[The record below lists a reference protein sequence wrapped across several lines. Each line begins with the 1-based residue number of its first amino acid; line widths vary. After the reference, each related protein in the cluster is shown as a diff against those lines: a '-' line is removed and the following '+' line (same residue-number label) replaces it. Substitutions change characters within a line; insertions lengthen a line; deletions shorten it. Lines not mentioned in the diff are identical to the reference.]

1 MRPGQDQQRR
11 GVLMVLGAIVSVQV
25 GAAFAKGLF
34 EVAGP
39 TGVVWLRLGIAA
51 VVLVAVAHPSLQV
64 LRGPGGRS
72 VLLFGFAL
80 AAMNWSFYEALAR
93 IPLGVAVTFEF
104 IGPLGVAV
112 ATSRRRSDLT
122 VVAIAAAGIALLT
135 RSGEAALDPVGVGL
149 ALLAGAFWAAYI
161 LLSASVG
168 DHSPGAAGLAVA
180 LVVGTVV
187 VSPAGLSALWGAV
200 TPGLLGVGAAVAML
214 SSAIPYS
221 LELEA
226 LRRVPTS
233 VFGVLMSLEPAVAAV
248 AGAVVL
254 GEELVARQWVAV
266 LLVVAAS
273 AIAALRGPVPAT
285 QHPD

>member
-1 MRPGQDQQRR
+1 
-11 GVLMVLGAIVSVQV
+11 MVLGAIVSVQV

-34 EVAGP
+34 DVAGP
-39 TGVVWLRLGIAA
+39 AGVVWLRLGFAGA
-51 VVLVAVAHPSLQV
+51 VLVAVARPSLRL
-64 LRGPGGRS
+64 LRGRGGRA
-72 VLLFGFAL
+72 VVAFGIAL
-80 AAMNWSFYEALAR
+80 AAMNWSFYEALDR

-112 ATSRRRSDLT
+112 ATSRRRSDLV
-122 VVAIAAAGIALLT
+122 VVAIAAGGIALLT
-135 RSGEAALDPVGVGL
+135 RSGEAELDRAGVAL

-168 DHSPGAAGLAVA
+168 DHLPGAAGLAVA

-187 VSPAGLSALWGAV
+187 VSPAGIIALWGAI
-200 TPGLLGVGAAVAML
+200 TPGLLAAGAAVAML

-233 VFGVLMSLEPAVAAV
+233 VFGVLMSLEPAAAAI
-248 AGAVVL
+248 AGWVVL

-266 LLVVAAS
+266 LLVVTAS

>member
-1 MRPGQDQQRR
+1 
-11 GVLMVLGAIVSVQV
+11 MVLGAIVSVQV

-34 EVAGP
+34 DVAGP
-39 TGVVWLRLGIAA
+39 VGVVWLRLGLAA
-51 VVLVAVAHPSLQV
+51 VVLVAVTRPSPRL
-64 LRGPGGRS
+64 LAGPGGRS
-72 VLLFGFAL
+72 VLLFGLAL
-80 AAMNWSFYEALAR
+80 AAMNWSFYEALSR

-112 ATSRRRSDLT
+112 ATSRRRSDLS
-122 VVAIAAAGIALLT
+122 VVAIAAVGIALLT

-168 DHSPGAAGLAVA
+168 DHLPGAAGLAVA

-187 VSPAGLSALWGAV
+187 VCPAGLSALWGAV
-200 TPGLLGVGAAVAML
+200 TPGLLAAAAAVAML

-248 AGAVVL
+248 AGAVML

-266 LLVVAAS
+266 LLVVTAS
-273 AIAALRGPVPAT
+273 AIAALRAPVPAT

>member
-1 MRPGQDQQRR
+1 
-11 GVLMVLGAIVSVQV
+11 MVLGAIVSVQV

-34 EVAGP
+34 DVAGP
-39 TGVVWLRLGIAA
+39 AGVVWLRLGFAA
-51 VVLVAVAHPSLQV
+51 AVLVAVARPSLRL
-64 LRGPGGRS
+64 LRGRGGRA
-72 VLLFGFAL
+72 VVAFGIAL
-80 AAMNWSFYEALAR
+80 AAMNWSFYEALDR

-112 ATSRRRSDLT
+112 ATSRRRSDLV
-122 VVAIAAAGIALLT
+122 VVAIAAGGIALLT
-135 RSGEAALDPVGVGL
+135 RSGEAELDRAGVAL
-149 ALLAGAFWAAYI
+149 ALLAGACWAAYI

-168 DHSPGAAGLAVA
+168 EDLPGATGLAVA

-187 VSPAGLSALWGAV
+187 VSPAGLYALWGAV
-200 TPGLLGVGAAVAML
+200 TPGLLAAGAAVAML

-233 VFGVLMSLEPAVAAV
+233 VFGVLMSLEPAAAAV

-266 LLVVAAS
+266 LLVVTAS
-273 AIAALRGPVPAT
+273 AFAALRGPVPAT

>member
-1 MRPGQDQQRR
+1 MTPRPDAARR

-34 EVAGP
+34 EVARP
-39 TGVVWLRLGIAA
+39 AGVVWLRLAFAA
-51 VVLVAVAHPSLQV
+51 ALLVAVVRPSPRV
-64 LRGPGGRS
+64 LRGPGARS

-80 AAMNWSFYEALAR
+80 AVMNWSFYEALAR
-93 IPLGVAVTFEF
+93 IPLGVAVTVEF

-112 ATSRRRSDLT
+112 ATSRRRSDLF

-180 LVVGTVV
+180 LVVGTVL

-200 TPGLLGVGAAVAML
+200 TPGLLGAGAAVAML

-254 GEELVARQWVAV
+254 GEELVARQWLAV

-273 AIAALRGPVPAT
+273 AIAALRGPVPAA

>member
-1 MRPGQDQQRR
+1 
-11 GVLMVLGAIVSVQV
+11 MVLGAVISVQV

-39 TGVVWLRLGIAA
+39 AGVVWLRLGMAA
-51 VVLVAVAHPSLQV
+51 VVLLAVARPSLRM

-72 VLLFGFAL
+72 VLAFGIAL

-112 ATSRRRSDLT
+112 ATSRRRSDLA

-135 RSGEAALDPVGVGL
+135 RSGEAALDPAGVGL

-168 DHSPGAAGLAVA
+168 DHLPGAAGLAVA

-187 VSPAGLSALWGAV
+187 VSPAGIIALWGAI
-200 TPGLLGVGAAVAML
+200 TPGLLAAGAAVAML

-233 VFGVLMSLEPAVAAV
+233 VFGVLMSLEPAAAAV

-266 LLVVAAS
+266 LLVVTAS

>member
-1 MRPGQDQQRR
+1 M
-11 GVLMVLGAIVSVQV
+11 LAAIVSVQV

-39 TGVVWLRLGIAA
+39 VGVVWLRLGLAA
-51 VVLVAVAHPSLQV
+51 VVLVAVARPSLR
-64 LRGPGGRS
+64 LLAGPGGRG
-72 VLLFGFAL
+72 VVLFGVAL

-112 ATSRRRSDLT
+112 ATSRRRSDLF

-168 DHSPGAAGLAVA
+168 EDSPGAAGLALA
-180 LVVGTVV
+180 LVVGTLAA
-187 VSPAGLSALWGAV
+187 SPAGLSALWGTL
-200 TPGLLGVGAAVAML
+200 TPGLLAASAAVAML

-226 LRRVPTS
+226 LRRLPTS

-254 GEELVARQWVAV
+254 GEKLVARQWVAV
-266 LLVVAAS
+266 LLVVTAS
-273 AIAALRGPVPAT
+273 AIAALRDPVPAT

>member
-1 MRPGQDQQRR
+1 
-11 GVLMVLGAIVSVQV
+11 MVLGAIVSVQV

-34 EVAGP
+34 EVARP
-39 TGVVWLRLGIAA
+39 AGVVWLRLAFAA
-51 VVLVAVAHPSLQV
+51 ALLVAVVRPSPRV
-64 LRGPGGRS
+64 LRGPGARS

-80 AAMNWSFYEALAR
+80 AVMNWSFYEALAR
-93 IPLGVAVTFEF
+93 IPLGVAVTVEF

-112 ATSRRRSDLT
+112 ATSRRRSDLF

-149 ALLAGAFWAAYI
+149 ALLAGACWAAYI

-168 DHSPGAAGLAVA
+168 EDSPGGAPLAVA

-187 VSPAGLSALWGAV
+187 MSPPGLTALWGTV
-200 TPGLLGVGAAVAML
+200 TPGLLAAGAAVAML

-233 VFGVLMSLEPAVAAV
+233 VFGVLMSLEPAAAAV

-254 GEELVARQWVAV
+254 GEELVPRQWVAV
-266 LLVVAAS
+266 LLVVTAS

>member
-1 MRPGQDQQRR
+1 
-11 GVLMVLGAIVSVQV
+11 MVLGAIVSVQV

-34 EVAGP
+34 GVAEP
-39 TGVVWLRLGIAA
+39 AGVVWLRLGLAA
-51 VVLVAVAHPSLQV
+51 VVLVAVARPSLRL

-72 VLLFGFAL
+72 VWLFGFAL

-112 ATSRRRSDLT
+112 ATSRRRSDLA

-135 RSGEAALDPVGVGL
+135 RSGEAALDPVGVAL

-168 DHSPGAAGLAVA
+168 DHLPGAAGLAVA

-187 VSPAGLSALWGAV
+187 VSPAGLSALWDVV
-200 TPGLLGVGAAVAML
+200 TPGLLAAGAAVAML

-233 VFGVLMSLEPAVAAV
+233 VFGVLMSLEPAAAAV

-254 GEELVARQWVAV
+254 GEELVRRQWVAV
-266 LLVVAAS
+266 LLVVTAS
-273 AIAALRGPVPAT
+273 AIAALRGPVPAS

>member
-1 MRPGQDQQRR
+1 
-11 GVLMVLGAIVSVQV
+11 MVLGAIVSVQV

-39 TGVVWLRLGIAA
+39 AGVVWLRLAFAA
-51 VVLVAVAHPSLQV
+51 LVLVAVVRPSWRV
-64 LRGPGGRS
+64 LRGPGARS

-112 ATSRRRSDLT
+112 ATSRRRSDLA

-149 ALLAGAFWAAYI
+149 ALLAGGFWAAYI

-168 DHSPGAAGLAVA
+168 EASPGGAPLAVA
-180 LVVGTVV
+180 LVVGTAVV
-187 VSPAGLSALWGAV
+187 TPAGVSALWGAI
-200 TPGLLGVGAAVAML
+200 TPGLVAAGAAVAML

-233 VFGVLMSLEPAVAAV
+233 VFGVLMSLEPAAAAV

-254 GEELVARQWVAV
+254 GEELVVRQWVAV
-266 LLVVAAS
+266 LLVVTAS

>member
-1 MRPGQDQQRR
+1 M
-11 GVLMVLGAIVSVQV
+11 
-25 GAAFAKGLF
+25 
-34 EVAGP
+34 
-39 TGVVWLRLGIAA
+39 VWLRLGFAA
-51 VVLVAVAHPSLQV
+51 VVVAAVVRPSLRV
-64 LRGPGGRS
+64 LRGPGARS
-72 VLLFGFAL
+72 MVLFGVAL

-112 ATSRRRSDLT
+112 ATSRRRSDLA

-168 DHSPGAAGLAVA
+168 EVSPGGTPLAVA
-180 LVVGTVV
+180 LVVGTLVM
-187 VSPAGLSALWGAV
+187 SPAGIASLWGAI
-200 TPGLLGVGAAVAML
+200 TPGLLAAGAAVAML

-233 VFGVLMSLEPAVAAV
+233 VFGVLMSLEPGAAAV

-254 GEELVARQWVAV
+254 GEALGGAAVGGRAARRHRLCDRRAARPGPGFSAPGLRTAV
-266 LLVVAAS
+266 DPVNAS
-273 AIAALRGPVPAT
+273 PSDG
-285 QHPD
+285 

>member
-1 MRPGQDQQRR
+1 
-11 GVLMVLGAIVSVQV
+11 MVLGAVISVQV

-39 TGVVWLRLGIAA
+39 AGVVWLRLGMAA
-51 VVLVAVAHPSLQV
+51 VVLLAVARPSLRM

-72 VLLFGFAL
+72 VLAFGIAL

-112 ATSRRRSDLT
+112 ATSRRRSDLA

-135 RSGEAALDPVGVGL
+135 RSGQTQLEPAGVGL

-168 DHSPGAAGLAVA
+168 EELPGAAGLAVA

-187 VSPAGLSALWGAV
+187 VSPAGIIALWGAI
-200 TPGLLGVGAAVAML
+200 TPGLLAAGAAVAML

-233 VFGVLMSLEPAVAAV
+233 VFGVLMSLEPAAAAI
-248 AGAVVL
+248 AGWVVL

-266 LLVVAAS
+266 LLVVTAS

>member
-1 MRPGQDQQRR
+1 
-11 GVLMVLGAIVSVQV
+11 MVLGAIVSVQV

-39 TGVVWLRLGIAA
+39 AGVVWLRLGVAA
-51 VVLVAVAHPSLQV
+51 VVLVAVARPSLRM

-72 VLLFGFAL
+72 VLAFGIAL

-112 ATSRRRSDLT
+112 ATSRRRSDLA

-135 RSGEAALDPVGVGL
+135 RSGEAALDPAGVGL

-168 DHSPGAAGLAVA
+168 EELPGAAGLAVA

-187 VSPAGLSALWGAV
+187 VSPAGIIALWGAI
-200 TPGLLGVGAAVAML
+200 TPGLLAAGAAVAML

-233 VFGVLMSLEPAVAAV
+233 VFGVLMSLEPAAAAI
-248 AGAVVL
+248 AGWVVL

-266 LLVVAAS
+266 LLVVTAS

>member
-1 MRPGQDQQRR
+1 
-11 GVLMVLGAIVSVQV
+11 MVLGAIVSVQV

-39 TGVVWLRLGIAA
+39 AGVVWLRLAFAA
-51 VVLVAVAHPSLQV
+51 LVLVAVVRPSWRV
-64 LRGPGGRS
+64 LRGPGARS

-112 ATSRRRSDLT
+112 ATSRRRSDLA

-149 ALLAGAFWAAYI
+149 ALLAGGFWAAYI

-168 DHSPGAAGLAVA
+168 ETSPGGAPLAVA
-180 LVVGTVV
+180 LVVGTAVV
-187 VSPAGLSALWGAV
+187 TPAGVSALWGAI
-200 TPGLLGVGAAVAML
+200 TPGLVAAGAAVAML

-233 VFGVLMSLEPAVAAV
+233 VFGVLMSLEPAAAAV

-254 GEELVARQWVAV
+254 GEELVVRQWVAV
-266 LLVVAAS
+266 LLVVTAS

>member
-1 MRPGQDQQRR
+1 
-11 GVLMVLGAIVSVQV
+11 MVLGAIVSVQV
-25 GAAFAKGLF
+25 GAAIAKGLF

-39 TGVVWLRLGIAA
+39 AGVVWLRLALAA
-51 VVLVAVAHPSLQV
+51 VLLVAVVRPSPQV

-112 ATSRRRSDLT
+112 ATSRRRSDLA

-135 RSGEAALDPVGVGL
+135 RSGAAALDPVGVGL
-149 ALLAGAFWAAYI
+149 ALLAGACWAAYI

-168 DHSPGAAGLAVA
+168 DHLPGGAGLAVA

-187 VSPAGLSALWGAV
+187 ASPVGLSALWGVV
-200 TPGLLGVGAAVAML
+200 TPGLLAAGAAVAML

-233 VFGVLMSLEPAVAAV
+233 VFGVLMSLEPAVAAI

-254 GEELVARQWVAV
+254 EEELMARQWVAV
-266 LLVVAAS
+266 LLVVTAS

>member
-1 MRPGQDQQRR
+1 
-11 GVLMVLGAIVSVQV
+11 MVLGAIVSVQV

-39 TGVVWLRLGIAA
+39 AGVVWLRLAFAA
-51 VVLVAVAHPSLQV
+51 LVLVAVVRPSWRV
-64 LRGPGGRS
+64 LRGPGARS

-112 ATSRRRSDLT
+112 ATSRRRSDLA

-135 RSGEAALDPVGVGL
+135 RSGEAALDPLGVGL
-149 ALLAGAFWAAYI
+149 ALLAGGFWAAYI

-168 DHSPGAAGLAVA
+168 EASPGGAPLAVA
-180 LVVGTVV
+180 LVVGTAVV
-187 VSPAGLSALWGAV
+187 TPAGVSALWGAI
-200 TPGLLGVGAAVAML
+200 TPGLVAAGAAVAML

-233 VFGVLMSLEPAVAAV
+233 VFGVLMSLEPAAAAV

-254 GEELVARQWVAV
+254 GEELVVRQWVAV
-266 LLVVAAS
+266 LLVVTAS